1 MKFPTFKSCAL
12 SVLAL
17 GAAAALAQDVLDT
30 RTETQ
35 SVTIQAI
42 EAGTT
47 STGLRSTVTRSAPT
61 AFPGRTVLQE
71 TEVSVL
77 GFQIP
82 DFNPD
87 DLLTHF
93 YHVGMFSESGNG
105 SGTVYPDDNGYAE
118 FELSTHPG
126 QTPWRTFLYGVDVDT
141 GELQVF
147 IDVDDVT
154 VNSAVMILTNL
165 ALNSGS
171 NAVSRSGIAGRP
183 PFGSD
188 RPRRRPV
195 MPPAIGDELRV
206 NLHGDY
212 LTIEDLQDQIFDQ
225 TRCRVELDA
234 GWYYLTGCD

>member
-1 MKFPTFKSCAL
+1 MKFPTFKSLAL
-12 SVLAL
+12 AVLAL
-17 GAAAALAQDVLDT
+17 SPAAALAQDVLET
-30 RTETQ
+30 RTEMQ

-47 STGLRSTVTRSAPT
+47 GTGLRTTVTRAAPT
-61 AFPGRTVLQE
+61 GFPGRTVMQE
-71 TEVSVL
+71 TEVSLL

-87 DLLTHF
+87 DLYTHD
-93 YHVGMFSESGNG
+93 YHVGMFSDSGNG

-118 FELSTHPG
+118 FELTTHPG
-126 QTPWRTFLYGVDVDT
+126 QTPWRTFLYAVDVET

-147 IDVDDVT
+147 IDVDDVP

-165 ALNSGS
+165 ALNSGV
-171 NAVSRSGIAGRP
+171 NTVSRRGIAGP
-183 PFGSD
+183 SFGPD

-195 MPPAIGDELRV
+195 MPLPIGDELRV
-206 NLHGDY
+206 NLYGDY

-225 TRCRVELDA
+225 TRCRIELDA